1 MILLPIEDEKTT
13 LVEVTDVPFVLHVE
27 RLYLI
32 AKVVDLILNSAK
44 RLLFFSCANSTLGIV
59 VEIQVPHELALVG
72 LSELDEVF
80 KAPGLLSTKF
90 VEVKILLFHNL
101 MQQINYNPDR
111 RQYVELFLAGRDL
124 PNVEIFSKS
133 DPQCDIYYTVEGE
146 KEVLLGE
153 TEVVYNNLDPN
164 WEKSLTLEYLDDV
177 KQTLRFQI
185 FDFDSKEKKRM
196 IQIHKSSFAW

>member
-1 MILLPIEDEKTT
+1 M
-13 LVEVTDVPFVLHVE
+13 E

-44 RLLFFSCANSTLGIV
+44 RLLFFCSANSTLRIV
-59 VEIQVPHELALVG
+59 VEIQVAHELSLVG

-80 KAPGLLSTKF
+80 KAPGLLSS
-90 VEVKILLFHNL
+90 EVFEAKILLFHKL

-146 KEVLLGE
+146 KEILLGE

-177 KQTLRFQI
+177 KQSLRFQI

-196 IQIHKSSFAW
+196 IQIHKSSLAW